1 MMLIADQMNC
11 RKGMVRYEAQRDLD
25 QVDEERE
32 ARRVEVKGMKVSRG
46 RELGCDAD
54 WGLVSM

>member
-11 RKGMVRYEAQRDLD
+11 RKGVVRHEAQRDLD

-32 ARRVEVKGMKVSRG
+32 ARGVELEGMTVTRG
-46 RELGCDAD
+46 RELGMAMLI
-54 WGLVSM
+54 GA